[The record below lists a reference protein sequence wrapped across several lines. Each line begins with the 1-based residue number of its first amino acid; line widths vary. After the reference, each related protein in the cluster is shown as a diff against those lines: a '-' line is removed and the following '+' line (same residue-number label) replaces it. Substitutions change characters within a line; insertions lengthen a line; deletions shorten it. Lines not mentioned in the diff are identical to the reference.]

1 MAVTVIGLL
10 RFGVSLVFGITV
22 TALFAGIEP
31 TKKNRFTTG
40 LLCVIFL
47 FVQTASWWL
56 LGLDLTSKL
65 YPLIIHLPL
74 IVIFSLYYKRPWL
87 ISAVSVLSGYLCCQA
102 PRWVGFIAGAALDS
116 RLADHVFYVGA
127 IFLFYYFLKR
137 YVAASVRHLMEVST
151 KSCLFLG
158 GVPLFY
164 YLFDY
169 TTVIYTDLL
178 YSGAEWAV
186 QFMPSTIS
194 VFYFVFIILYYAETQ
209 KQAALQRERDVL
221 DAQFKLARAEF
232 ASLRQLQQNAA
243 AYRHDMRHH
252 LSLLQGL
259 ASKGQIEQIKEYL
272 RTAQSDMDAIT
283 PTRFC
288 ENETVNLILSAF
300 TAKAKQSEIQLT
312 IDARLPVS
320 LSFSDTELCSL
331 LSNALENAI
340 QAAKNIPEPDKRI
353 IRLRIYSKNTK
364 LCIDIR
370 NSYQHDPIFHQGL
383 PVSKEQG
390 HGFGTK
396 SMAAYSSFRP
406 RMAGLF
412 FRPLHKR
419 LSFIHRSHVIGV
431 CILHNEVKEKAGC
444 YPLRTAPGSF
454 FSVSGV

>member
-22 TALFAGIEP
+22 TVLFAGIEP
-31 TKKNRFTTG
+31 TKKNRFTIG

-47 FVQTASWWL
+47 FVQTASWRL

-102 PRWVGFIAGAALDS
+102 PRWFGFIAGAALGS
-116 RLADHVFYVGA
+116 RLADHIFYIASVFLA
-127 IFLFYYFLKR
+127 YYFLKK
-137 YVAASVRHLMEVST
+137 YVAASVRHLMEIST

-169 TTVIYTDLL
+169 TTAIYTNVL
-178 YSGAEWAV
+178 YSGTEWAV

-194 VFYFVFIILYYAETQ
+194 VFYFVFVILYYAETQ
-209 KQAALQRERDVL
+209 KQASLQRERDML
-221 DAQFKLARAEF
+221 DVQFRLAQTEF

-243 AYRHDMRHH
+243 SYRHDMRHH
-252 LSLLQGL
+252 FALLQGL
-259 ASKGQIEQIKEYL
+259 ASKEHIEGIKEYL
-272 RTAQSDMDAIT
+272 QTAQSDMDAIT

-288 ENETVNLILSAF
+288 GNETVNLILSAF
-300 TAKAKQSEIQLT
+300 ATKAKQGSIMLT
-312 IDARLPVS
+312 VDAKLPD
-320 LSFSDTELCSL
+320 LLPFSDTELCSL

-340 QAAKNIPEPDKRI
+340 HACEQIPDSNKRI
-353 IRLRIYSKNTK
+353 IRLRMYSKNNK

-370 NSYQHDPIFHQGL
+370 NIYQTEPVFHQGL

-396 SMAAYSSFRP
+396 SMVHIVEKH
-406 RMAGLF
+406 G
-412 FRPLHKR
+412 
-419 LSFIHRSHVIGV
+419 GV
-431 CILHNEVKEKAGC
+431 
-444 YPLRTAPGSF
+444 F
-454 FSVSGV
+454 QFSVKDGWFIFQATA

>member
-1 MAVTVIGLL
+1 MLLTVIGLT
-10 RFGVSLVFGITV
+10 RFGFSLVFGIAV
-22 TALFAGIEP
+22 SVLFAGVEL
-31 TKKNRFTTG
+31 TRKNRLITG

-102 PRWVGFIAGAALDS
+102 PRWIGFLAGAAFDS
-116 RLADHVFYVGA
+116 NLADHTFYIAAV
-127 IFLFYYFLKR
+127 FLFYFLLKR
-137 YVAASVRHLMEVST
+137 YVAGSVRQLMEKSN
-151 KSCLFLG
+151 KSCLLLG

-164 YLFDY
+164 YTFDY
-169 TTVIYTDLL
+169 VTTIYTDVL
-178 YSGAEWAV
+178 YQGAKLAV

-194 VFYFVFIILYYAETQ
+194 IFYFVFVILYYAETQ
-209 KQAALQRERDVL
+209 KQATLQRERDML
-221 DAQFKLARAEF
+221 DAQFRQAQTEF

-252 LSLLQGL
+252 FALLQGL
-259 ASKGQIEQIKEYL
+259 ASKGRIEEISEYL

-283 PTRFC
+283 PIRFC

-300 TAKAKQSEIQLT
+300 ATKAKQSEILLT
-312 IDARLPVS
+312 IDAKLPDS
-320 LSFSDTELCSL
+320 LTFSDTELCSL

-340 QAAKNIPEPDKRI
+340 HACQNIADSNKRHI
-353 IRLRIYSKNTK
+353 KLRMYSKNNK

-370 NSYQHDPIFHQGL
+370 NSYQTEPVFRQGL

-396 SMAAYSSFRP
+396 SMA
-406 RMAGLF
+406 
-412 FRPLHKR
+412 H
-419 LSFIHRSHVIGV
+419 IV
-431 CILHNEVKEKAGC
+431 EKYGGIC
-444 YPLRTAPGSF
+444 Q
-454 FSVSGV
+454 FSVRDGWFIFQATA

>member
-1 MAVTVIGLL
+1 MEVIVIGLL

-22 TALFAGIEP
+22 SVLFAGIES

-47 FVQTASWWL
+47 FVQTASYWL
-56 LGLDLTSKL
+56 WGLDLTSKL

-74 IVIFSLYYKRPWL
+74 ILIFSLYYKRPWL
-87 ISAVSVLSGYLCCQA
+87 ISVVSVLSGYLCCQA
-102 PRWVGFIAGAALDS
+102 PRWFGFIAGAALDS

-127 IFLFYYFLKR
+127 IFLFYYFLKK
-137 YVAASVRHLMEVST
+137 YVAASVRHLMEAST

-169 TTVIYTDLL
+169 TTAIYTNVL
-178 YSGAEWAV
+178 YSGTEWAV

-194 VFYFVFIILYYAETQ
+194 VFYFVFVILYYAETQ
-209 KQAALQRERDVL
+209 KQASLQREKDML
-221 DAQFKLARAEF
+221 DAQFRLAQTEF

-243 AYRHDMRHH
+243 SYRHDMRHH
-252 LSLLQGL
+252 FALLQGL
-259 ASKGQIEQIKEYL
+259 ASKEHIEGIKEYL

-300 TAKAKQSEIQLT
+300 ATKAKQAEIMLT
-312 IDARLPVS
+312 VDAKLPD
-320 LSFSDTELCSL
+320 LLPFSDTELCSL

-340 QAAKNIPEPDKRI
+340 HACEQIPDRNKRI
-353 IRLRIYSKNTK
+353 IRLRMYSKNNK
-364 LCIDIR
+364 LCIDLH
-370 NSYQHDPIFHQGL
+370 NSYQAEPTFRQGL
-383 PVSKEQG
+383 PVSKKQG

-396 SMAAYSSFRP
+396 SMA
-406 RMAGLF
+406 
-412 FRPLHKR
+412 HIVEK
-419 LSFIHRSHVIGV
+419 HWGV
-431 CILHNEVKEKAGC
+431 
-444 YPLRTAPGSF
+444 F
-454 FSVSGV
+454 QFSVKNGWFIFQATA

>member
-22 TALFAGIEP
+22 TILFAGIEP
-31 TKKNRFTTG
+31 TKKNRLTTG

-47 FVQTASWWL
+47 FVQTTSWWL

-74 IVIFSLYYKRPWL
+74 IVIISLYYKRPWL

-102 PRWVGFIAGAALDS
+102 PRWFGFIAGAALDS
-116 RLADHVFYVGA
+116 SVADHVFYVGA
-127 IFLFYYFLKR
+127 IFLFYYFLKK
-137 YVAASVRHLMEVST
+137 YVAASVRQLMEVST

-164 YLFDY
+164 YMFDY
-169 TTVIYTDLL
+169 TTAIYTNVL
-178 YSGAEWAV
+178 YSGTEWAV

-194 VFYFVFIILYYAETQ
+194 IFYFVFVILYYAETQ
-209 KQAALQRERDVL
+209 KQASLQREKDML
-221 DAQFKLARAEF
+221 DAQFRLAQTEF

-243 AYRHDMRHH
+243 SYRHDMRHH
-252 LSLLQGL
+252 FALLQGL
-259 ASKGQIEQIKEYL
+259 ASKEHIEGIKEYL

-283 PTRFC
+283 PLRFC

-300 TAKAKQSEIQLT
+300 ATKAKQAEIMLT
-312 IDARLPVS
+312 VDAKLPD
-320 LSFSDTELCSL
+320 LLPFSNTELCSL

-340 QAAKNIPEPDKRI
+340 HACEQIPDSNKRI
-353 IRLRIYSKNTK
+353 IRLRMYSKNNK

-370 NSYQHDPIFHQGL
+370 NSYQAEPIFQQGL
-383 PVSKEQG
+383 PVSKKQG

-396 SMAAYSSFRP
+396 SIAHIVEKHGGVFQFSVKD
-406 RMAGLF
+406 GLF
-412 FRPLHKR
+412 IFQ
-419 LSFIHRSHVIGV
+419 
-431 CILHNEVKEKAGC
+431 A
-444 YPLRTAPGSF
+444 TA
-454 FSVSGV
+454 

>member
-22 TALFAGIEP
+22 TVLFAGIEP
-31 TKKNRFTTG
+31 TKKNRFTIG

-47 FVQTASWWL
+47 FVQTASWRL

-102 PRWVGFIAGAALDS
+102 PRWFGFIAGAALGS
-116 RLADHVFYVGA
+116 RLADHIFYIASVFLA
-127 IFLFYYFLKR
+127 YYFLKK
-137 YVAASVRHLMEVST
+137 YVAASVRHLMEIST

-169 TTVIYTDLL
+169 TTAIYTNVL
-178 YSGAEWAV
+178 YSGTEWAV

-194 VFYFVFIILYYAETQ
+194 VFYFVFVILYYAETQ
-209 KQAALQRERDVL
+209 KQASLQRERDML
-221 DAQFKLARAEF
+221 DVQFRLAQTEF

-243 AYRHDMRHH
+243 SYRHDMRHH
-252 LSLLQGL
+252 FALLQGL
-259 ASKGQIEQIKEYL
+259 ASKEHIEGIKEYL
-272 RTAQSDMDAIT
+272 QTAQSDMDAIT

-288 ENETVNLILSAF
+288 GNETVNLILSAF
-300 TAKAKQSEIQLT
+300 ATKAKQGSIMLT
-312 IDARLPVS
+312 VDAKLPD
-320 LSFSDTELCSL
+320 LLPFSDTELCSL

-340 QAAKNIPEPDKRI
+340 QATETIQDSNKRSI
-353 IRLRIYSKNTK
+353 TLRVYSKNNK

-370 NSYQHDPIFHQGL
+370 NRYQAEPVFRQGL
-383 PVSKEQG
+383 PASKEQG
-390 HGFGTK
+390 HGFGIK
-396 SMAAYSSFRP
+396 SMAHIVEKH
-406 RMAGLF
+406 G
-412 FRPLHKR
+412 
-419 LSFIHRSHVIGV
+419 GV
-431 CILHNEVKEKAGC
+431 
-444 YPLRTAPGSF
+444 F
-454 FSVSGV
+454 QFSVKDGWFIFQATA

>member
-10 RFGVSLVFGITV
+10 RFGVSLIFGITV
-22 TALFAGIEP
+22 SVLFAGIEL
-31 TKKNRFTTG
+31 TKKNRLVTG

-87 ISAVSVLSGYLCCQA
+87 ISVVSVLSGYLCCQA
-102 PRWVGFIAGAALDS
+102 PRWFGFLAGAALDS
-116 RLADHVFYVGA
+116 RLADHIFYIASVFLA
-127 IFLFYYFLKR
+127 YYFLKR
-137 YVAASVRHLMEVST
+137 YVAGSVRQLMEKST

-169 TTVIYTDLL
+169 VTAIYTDVL
-178 YSGAEWAV
+178 YSGTEWAV

-194 VFYFVFIILYYAETQ
+194 VFYFVFVILYYAETQ
-209 KQAALQRERDVL
+209 KQASLQREKDML
-221 DAQFKLARAEF
+221 DAQFRLAQTEF

-243 AYRHDMRHH
+243 SYRHDMRHH
-252 LSLLQGL
+252 FALLQGL
-259 ASKGQIEQIKEYL
+259 ASKEHIEGIKEYL

-300 TAKAKQSEIQLT
+300 ATKAKQGSIMLT
-312 IDARLPVS
+312 VDAKLPD
-320 LSFSDTELCSL
+320 LLPFSDTELCSL

-340 QAAKNIPEPDKRI
+340 HACEQIPDSNKRI
-353 IRLRIYSKNTK
+353 IRLRMYSKNNK

-370 NSYQHDPIFHQGL
+370 NIYQTEPVFHQGL

-396 SMAAYSSFRP
+396 SMVHIVEKHS
-406 RMAGLF
+406 
-412 FRPLHKR
+412 
-419 LSFIHRSHVIGV
+419 GV
-431 CILHNEVKEKAGC
+431 
-444 YPLRTAPGSF
+444 F
-454 FSVSGV
+454 QFSVKDGWFIFQATA